1 MTQSAQHLLQ
11 WLDEADRVV
20 AFTGAGISTESGIP
34 DFRSPGG
41 LWTKNQPIPFKEF
54 VASEEVRIESWRR
67 KAAIDPSIAAA
78 RPSCGHRVLASLVG
92 QGKVTHV
99 ITQNI
104 DNLHQLAGT
113 PDDKVIELHGNGR
126 YAACLECG
134 ERHELDWVFAQLEQ
148 SERPPDCTACGGLI
162 KSATISFGQP
172 MPEAAMQE
180 ARAAALSA
188 DLFLAIGSS
197 LQVYPAAGFP
207 ILAKQNG
214 ARLIIVNREPT
225 PLDELADLVIH
236 GEIGEVMAGLDGA
249 RN

>member
-1 MTQSAQHLLQ
+1 MTQNAQDLSR
-11 WLDEADRVV
+11 WLDQASRVV

-41 LWTKNQPIPFKEF
+41 LWTKNQPIPFKDF
-54 VASEEVRIESWRR
+54 MASEEVRIESWRR
-67 KAAIDPSIAAA
+67 KAAIDPSIEAAS
-78 RPSCGHRVLASLVG
+78 PSCGHLVLADLVV
-92 QGKVTHV
+92 QGKVSHV

-113 PDDKVIELHGNGR
+113 PDDQVIELHGNGR

-134 ERHELDWVFAQLEQ
+134 KRYELTWVFEHLE
-148 SERPPDCTACGGLI
+148 ETGRPPDCLGCGGLI

-172 MPEAAMQE
+172 MPEAAMQD
-180 ARAAALSA
+180 ARAATLAA
-188 DLFLAIGSS
+188 DLFLALGSS

-214 ARLIIVNREPT
+214 AKLVIINREPT

-236 GEIGEVMAGLDGA
+236 GEIGEVMAGLEGK
-249 RN
+249 RH